1 MNEGVFY
8 ILGIAIGVL
17 IGLWIAWGIEK
28 FSTDSSRNQIQK
40 AIEVCESHLPRY
52 QHCVIKGVV
61 KE

>member
-17 IGLWIAWGIEK
+17 IGLGIEE
-28 FSTDSSRNQIQK
+28 FSTDSPYNQIRK
-40 AIEVCESHLPRY
+40 AIEVCESNLPRY
-52 QHCVIKGVV
+52 QHCEIKGVV